1 MREIFSVLFPYIVIL
16 YIIDCISY
24 VKKHDFLFVSNFR
37 GFFKLINSGLC
48 IKGVSPLSRIFLSR
62 SNPVLLTSS
71 GIYLPTS
78 EQHCQN
84 IFYRSEDFT
93 FIPYHDM
100 DTFEIDGKR
109 IRLNHANFINPASIA
124 YAKHIGNFI
133 QELKDSKPWERRDKI
148 KAFLDAA
155 NDFGQIENHEKSF
168 TIPFFY
174 LKSLCI
180 FLFVCIF
187 IILPIGVY
195 ANHSVYFNFPIF
207 FLMVLLIYLT
217 IIIMSYTILGKIY
230 PEAFDQR
237 LNTML
242 SLILMPVAAIHV
254 LSYLTRDIYAN
265 FDPLAIGRVLL
276 PRDDFQG
283 LLRKELFY
291 IDQAKT
297 QHDPCGWSEFWELR
311 QKSVMDLLAKTKIDL
326 SELRLPPD
334 KRDISAAA
342 YCPLCYAEY
351 RSGFYRCS
359 DCSINLKPYE

>member
-24 VKKHDFLFVSNFR
+24 VKRHHFVFVSNFR
-37 GFFKLINSGLC
+37 DYFKLINSGLC
-48 IKGVSPLSRIFLSR
+48 IKSVSPLSRTFLSR
-62 SNPVLLTSS
+62 NNPVLFTSS

-84 IFYRSEDFT
+84 NFYRSEDFT

-100 DTFEIDGKR
+100 DMFEIDGKR
-109 IRLNHANFINPASIA
+109 VRLNHGNFINTASIR
-124 YAKHIGNFI
+124 YAKHIGSFI
-133 QELKDSKPWERRDKI
+133 QELKDSKRWERRDKI
-148 KAFLDAA
+148 KAFLDEA
-155 NDFGQIENHEKSF
+155 NDFSQIENHEKSF
-168 TIPFFY
+168 IIPFFY
-174 LKSLCI
+174 LKILCA

-195 ANHSVYFNFPIF
+195 ADDSVYFNFPIF
-207 FLMVLLIYLT
+207 VLIILLLYLT
-217 IIIMSYTILGKIY
+217 IIIMSYTMLGKIY
-230 PEAFDQR
+230 PEEFDQR

-242 SLILMPVAAIHV
+242 SVILMPVAAIHV

-276 PRDDFQG
+276 PRNDFQG

-297 QHDPCGWSEFWELR
+297 QHDPCGWSEFWGLR
-311 QKSVMDLLAKTKIDL
+311 QKSVMGLLAKTKIDL

-334 KRDISAAA
+334 KKDRSAAA

-351 RSGFYRCS
+351 RFGFNRCS